1 MNINIQSSN
10 SALAALET
18 LALLQGGAANAG
30 AATGTQTSPAAAA
43 SPNNPS
49 AAILDVSNSAA
60 SVGAQTSG
68 LITSSS
74 ASDAAVS
81 AGGAIEGLL
90 AQMRQDAV
98 SAADPTLSSDAR
110 AALNTGFQADLATI
124 SSTVAGASVDG
135 VNLIDGSTAA
145 GATVSGAD
153 LSVGGPLIGLSSDS
167 SLSDPASAAAIA
179 DQLGS
184 AVGNVGQAVGQIAA
198 QGQALQ
204 AHLSLVAQAGLA
216 LQPGLAGAVNTGLD
230 ADGARLAALQVS
242 QQLSAS
248 TGSIASQ
255 APQAILALF
264 R

>member
-1 MNINIQSSN
+1 MTINIQSTN
-10 SALAALET
+10 PALAALET

-30 AATGTQTSPAAAA
+30 TATATQTPETTAA
-43 SPNNPS
+43 SPANTS
-49 AAILDVSNSAA
+49 AAILDISSAGA
-60 SVGAQTSG
+60 SVGAQTGG
-68 LITSSS
+68 LVTSSS

-98 SAADPTLSSDAR
+98 SASDPSLSSDAR
-110 AALNTGFQADLATI
+110 AALDTGFQADLSTI

-145 GATVSGAD
+145 GATVSGVD
-153 LSVGGPLIGLSSDS
+153 LSIGGPLIGLASDS

-184 AVGNVGQAVGQIAA
+184 ALDNVGQAVGQLAA

-204 AHLSLVAQAGLA
+204 THLSLVAQAGLA
-216 LQPGLAGAVNTGLD
+216 SQPGLAASVNTGLD

-242 QQLSAS
+242 QQLSGS
-248 TGSIASQ
+248 TGALASQ